1 MAKSYAFGNDTLQFD
16 SDDDAIKYAED
27 QGLSEFKP
35 LDASQPQPATEVKP
49 DNNAGFDPLL
59 SNSDTNGQTVLE
71 STLTSPRQIT
81 AIPGALVGGV
91 VGAAQGALTD
101 TPNSFNE
108 GFKSAY
114 DQGVNNQGLAGIIA
128 NPVNLVSAPVGAAEN
143 AVARVVGP
151 IIAKPVTG
159 ALGGAGLSVLD
170 QELNDSDGVKL
181 IPTAIGTG
189 IGLAGGTASG
199 VGGWLGKKATEA
211 ANFQKHPYDIS
222 LEHKNLPTSLETYS
236 AKSKVIDPAGI
247 HAQYNKSLVPDANGE
262 YVLPDDARK
271 ALLLKAKQQIAK
283 DPTNIYKDARDVP
296 KAEAQAYYS
305 DVMKKQDALLEDL
318 KASTRPKQ
326 FDINDFGSTGLKL
339 AGGGLVGHAVAG
351 WPGAIAGMLVSS
363 PAARAKLNSAV
374 NHAIPFAGKAINTV
388 PSGLANGLHGLYSG
402 SAFAFPVIGTNLASD
417 R

>member
-81 AIPGALVGGV
+81 AIPVGLAGGV
-91 VGAAQGALTD
+91 IGAAQGALTD

-143 AVARVVGP
+143 AIARVVGP
-151 IIAKPVTG
+151 VIAKPVTG
-159 ALGGAGLSVLD
+159 TLGGAGLSVLD
-170 QELNDSDGVKL
+170 QELNDSEGVKL
-181 IPTAIGTG
+181 IPTAVGAG
-189 IGLAGGTASG
+189 LGLAGGTVSG

-222 LEHKNLPTSLETYS
+222 LEHKDLPTSLETYS
-236 AKSKVIDPAGI
+236 TKSKVIDPAGI

-305 DVMKKQDALLEDL
+305 DVMKKQAALLEDL
-318 KASTRPKQ
+318 KASTRPQ
-326 FDINDFGSTGLKL
+326 SFTFSEYGNNF
-339 AGGGLVGHAVAG
+339 AGGLGGGILGHAVG
-351 WPGAIAGMLVSS
+351 GLPGAAAGVIIGS
-363 PAARAKLNSAV
+363 PKARAFVANGV
-374 NHAIPFAGKAINTV
+374 NKALPFAGTVINKV
-388 PSGLANGLHGLYSG
+388 PTGVSNGLYSG
-402 SAFAFPVIGTNLASD
+402 SAFALPVIGTNLADD